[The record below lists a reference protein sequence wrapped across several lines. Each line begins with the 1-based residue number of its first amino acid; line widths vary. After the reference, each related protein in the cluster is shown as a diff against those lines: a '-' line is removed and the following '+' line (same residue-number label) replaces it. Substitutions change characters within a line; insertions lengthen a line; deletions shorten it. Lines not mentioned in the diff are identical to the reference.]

1 MSEYLIQSENLT
13 SIADKIRILSGTETS
28 MGLSDMVTH
37 IDEANTNVNTETDLI
52 AQITIALEG
61 KAGGKTDPVLQ
72 DKTVIPTA
80 NTQTITAD
88 SGYDGLGSVTI
99 NGIPDTFSELN
110 FEVIGGTTEP
120 TNPKENTIWVNTDVE
135 ITGWYFSA
143 TQPENMAE
151 GEVWFTTGD
160 SSEVAFNALKKNT
173 IQVSPSIVKQWVSG
187 ELKDV
192 TAKSYQDGKWVD
204 LVSLE
209 GVFYKKG
216 NECTE
221 ITGGWT
227 SKKNCLGNITKKA
240 DRISLNLTGK
250 SGGDTYFVSYT
261 KNKIDLSDYKKISF
275 VFDSFNR
282 SDTEDS
288 SVRVYVGL
296 FKNIST
302 VTDEESLMNECVAT
316 KQVTT
321 KGTAYVDVSG
331 LRNSYYVAVC
341 GLFWNESSFTLDAD
355 IVEVF
360 AE

>member
-1 MSEYLIQSENLT
+1 MGHGY
-13 SIADKIRILSGTETS
+13 KSG
-28 MGLSDMVTH
+28 
-37 IDEANTNVNTETDLI
+37 
-52 AQITIALEG
+52 
-61 KAGGKTDPVLQ
+61 AGG
-72 DKTVIPTA
+72 A
-80 NTQTITAD
+80 
-88 SGYDGLGSVTI
+88 S
-99 NGIPDTFSELN
+99 LN
-110 FEVIGGTTEP
+110 FKVVGGTTEP
-120 TNPKENTIWVNTDVE
+120 ANPKENMIWVNTSSK
-135 ITGWYFSA
+135 ITGWYFSVI
-143 TQPENMAE
+143 QPENMVE
-151 GEVWFTTGD
+151 GEVWFATTD

-173 IQVSPSIVKQWVSG
+173 IQVYPSSVKQWVSG

-192 TAKSYQDGKWVD
+192 TAKIYQDGKWVD

-227 SKKNCLGNITKKA
+227 SKKNCLGNITKKD

-250 SGGDTYFVSYT
+250 SGSDTYFVSYT
-261 KNKIDLSDYKKISF
+261 NNKIDISDYKQISF

-282 SDTEDS
+282 SDTEDA

-302 VTDEESLMNECVAT
+302 VTNHESLMSEGVAT
-316 KQVTT
+316 TQVTT

-331 LRNSYYVAVC
+331 LSNSYYVAVC
-341 GLFWNESSFTLDAD
+341 GLFWNSSSYTLDAD